1 MLHRREPTFWDGA
14 ILVALICKM
23 VEDMKPQPI
32 VILTLSKLSNV
43 IPLWRIIP
51 NEDIIDR
58 AIKSEEWR
66 EEVRNNHYCYKGKP
80 RVKTGYEI
88 FIASLDMKAI
98 LIRLL
103 YHSS

>member
-1 MLHRREPTFWDGA
+1 
-14 ILVALICKM
+14 M

-66 EEVRNNHYCYKGKP
+66 EEV
-80 RVKTGYEI
+80 
-88 FIASLDMKAI
+88 
-98 LIRLL
+98 
-103 YHSS
+103 